1 VLPEQ
6 DASLFGR
13 PNDVL
18 KGHAV
23 TPSSSCQSKTFDPK
37 SQTEPPSSPSPHLTL
52 GEIRRDMQETRITS
66 SKSPSPLKVPSLTST
81 QSGCSPGKVPNQVRR
96 ALHESITSLLGKRS
110 PEEDEEDVH
119 APIPQTRAGKRA
131 RPLGKLKVRLRVLES
146 VF

>member
-6 DASLFGR
+6 DASLFGK

-18 KGHAV
+18 RGLDAV
-23 TPSSSCQSKTFDPK
+23 TPSPSSQSKTFDPK

-52 GEIRRDMQETRITS
+52 GEIRRDMQETRIPS

-110 PEEDEEDVH
+110 PEE
-119 APIPQTRAGKRA
+119 RA
-131 RPLGKLKVRLRVLES
+131 RPLGKLKVCLQSLES
-146 VF
+146 AFWCRC